1 MINSTG
7 SVRINRAADLMTLR
21 LATLNQILDPWVYI
35 LFRREALAKLSAF
48 IRKRRNGSLLTRLAS
63 ITSSFRSNATDIGNH
78 RNHDIDNRKPAV
90 SSQQQHLTAEINQ
103 NGEIKEPEVDNTDV
117 NDVFIPIKNE

>member
-1 MINSTG
+1 LIQCSQ
-7 SVRINRAADLMTLR
+7 SKRHKICC
-21 LATLNQILDPWVYI
+21 PVY
-35 LFRREALAKLSAF
+35 S
-48 IRKRRNGSLLTRLAS
+48 TRLAS
-63 ITSSFRSNATDIGNH
+63 ITSSFRSNASDIGNH
-78 RNHDIDNRKPAV
+78 RNHDIDNPKPAV

>member
-7 SVRINRAADLMTLR
+7 SVRIDRAADLMTLR

-35 LFRREALAKLSAF
+35 LFRREVLAKVSAF

-63 ITSSFRSNATDIGNH
+63 ITSSFRSNASDIGNH
-78 RNHDIDNRKPAV
+78 RNHDIDNPKPAV
-90 SSQQQHLTAEINQ
+90 SPQQHLTAEINQ
-103 NGEIKEPEVDNTDV
+103 NGEIKEPEVDNTDF

>member
-7 SVRINRAADLMTLR
+7 SVRIDRAADLMTLR

-35 LFRREALAKLSAF
+35 LFRREVLAKVSAF

-63 ITSSFRSNATDIGNH
+63 ITSSFRSNASDIGNH
-78 RNHDIDNRKPAV
+78 RNHDIDNPKPAV
-90 SSQQQHLTAEINQ
+90 SPQQHLTAEINQ

>member
-7 SVRINRAADLMTLR
+7 SVRIDRAADLMTLR

-35 LFRREALAKLSAF
+35 LFRREVLAKVSAF

-63 ITSSFRSNATDIGNH
+63 ITSSFRSNASDIGNH
-78 RNHDIDNRKPAV
+78 RNHDIDNPKPAV
-90 SSQQQHLTAEINQ
+90 SPQQHLTAEINQ
-103 NGEIKEPEVDNTDV
+103 NGEIKEPEVNNTDV